1 MADNIDKAL
10 PNEPR
15 KEFEIPGQEDIQE
28 QVVEEVT
35 EQSQAPGD
43 VEVQENEDGSVDI
56 NLDPKAASPEGG
68 DEHYANLAE
77 FLPDEVLGRLA
88 SDLNSKYMD
97 YSSSR
102 KDWERT
108 YTTGLDLLGF
118 KYDNRTEPFSGA
130 SGATHPV
137 LAEAV
142 TQFQALAYK
151 ELLPADGPVRT
162 QVLGIPSPEKTQQAS
177 RVKDFMNYQI
187 MDQMKEYEPEFDQML
202 FNLPLAGS
210 AFKKVYYDDME
221 QRAVSKFVPADDLIV
236 PYTATSLDDA
246 EAIIHRVKMSEND
259 LRKQQVSGFY
269 RDVDLGKPT
278 ERETDVEKKERELEG
293 ITKSGKDEDVFT
305 LLECH
310 VDLDLEGFED
320 VNPQDGE
327 PSGIKIPYIVTLEEG
342 SREILSIRRNYE
354 VGDPKKK
361 KIQYFVHFK
370 FLPGLGFYGF
380 GLIHMIGGLSRTAT
394 TALRQLLDA
403 GTLSNLPAGFKM
415 RGIRIRDD
423 AQSIQPGEFR
433 DVDAPGGNLRD
444 SFMMLPFKEPS
455 QTLLSLM
462 GIVVQAGQRFASIAD
477 LQVGDGNQQA
487 AVGTTVALLER
498 GSRTMSAIHKR
509 IYSALKNEFKIL
521 ARVFKLYL
529 PQEYPYDV
537 VGGQRTI
544 KQSDFDDRV
553 DILPVADPN
562 IFSQTQRISLAQTE
576 LQLATSN
583 PQMHNLYQ
591 AYRNMYEALGV
602 KDIDQVLIRPMQ
614 PTPKDPALEHID
626 ALGGRQFQAFP
637 GQDHR
642 AHITAHLN
650 FMATNMARNN
660 PMVMASL
667 EKNIFEHISLMAQ
680 EQIELE
686 YRDELVQLQ
695 QMQMMMQQNPQ
706 MAQQLQM
713 QVMMMT
719 QRIEAR
725 KAQLIA
731 EMMEEFMQEEK
742 KITSQF
748 DNDPIAKLRAR
759 ELDLRAQ
766 ENFRKEQEG
775 KDRMNLDK
783 MKAMMNQSNQDDKL
797 QQNEELAKLRADT
810 SIEKTILSKTLP
822 STDSMMKNQGSM
834 MPNIKVMRGGN
845 E

>member
-1 MADNIDKAL
+1 MAEIDKAL

-15 KEFEIPGQEDIQE
+15 KEVNVPGEEEIQE
-28 QVVEEVT
+28 TLVEEV
-35 EQSQAPGD
+35 EKELEKPGE
-43 VEVQENEDGSVDI
+43 VETVENEDGSVDI
-56 NLDPKAASPEGG
+56 NFDPGAASLEGG
-68 DEHYANLAE
+68 EDHYANLAE
-77 FLPDEVLGRLA
+77 FLPDEVLSSLS

-97 YSSSR
+97 YISSR
-102 KDWERT
+102 KDWEKS
-108 YTTGLDLLGF
+108 YTNGLDLLGF
-118 KYDNRTEPFSGA
+118 KYDQRSEPFQGA

-162 QVLGIPSPEKTQQAS
+162 QLLGIQSPDKVQQAQ

-187 MDQMKEYEPEFDQML
+187 MDQMKEYEPEFDSML
-202 FNLPLAGS
+202 FHLPLSGS
-210 AFKKVYYDDME
+210 TFKKVYYDE
-221 QRAVSKFVPADDLIV
+221 VEGRAVSKFVPADDLIV

-246 EAIIHRVKMSEND
+246 EAIIHRIKISEND
-259 LRKQQVSGFY
+259 LRKQQVAGFY
-269 RDVDLGKPT
+269 KDIELAKPQDK
-278 ERETDVEKKERELEG
+278 ESDIEKKERELEG
-293 ITKSGKDEDVFT
+293 TKKTKDEDLYT

-310 VDLDLEGFED
+310 VNLDLDGFED
-320 VNPQDGE
+320 SDQNGE
-327 PSGIKIPYIVTLEEG
+327 PTGIKLPYIVTLEEG
-342 SREILSIRRNYE
+342 SREVLSVKRNYE
-354 VGDPKKK
+354 IGDPKKN

-394 TALRQLLDA
+394 AALRQLLDA

-455 QTLLSLM
+455 ATLLNLM
-462 GIVVQAGQRFASIAD
+462 GVVVNAGQRFASIAD

-529 PQEYPYDV
+529 PPEYPYDV
-537 VGGQRTI
+537 VGGQRMI
-544 KQSDFDDRV
+544 KQTDFDDRV

-583 PQMHNLYQ
+583 PGMHNMYQ

-602 KDIDQVLIRPMQ
+602 KNIDSVLVRPM
-614 PTPKDPALEHID
+614 PPAPKDPALEHID
-626 ALGGRQFQAFP
+626 ALAGKPFQAFP

-642 AHITAHLN
+642 AHMTAHLN

-686 YRDELVQLQ
+686 FRQELMQLQ
-695 QMQMMMQQNPQ
+695 QMQQNPMMMQQNPQ
-706 MAQQLQM
+706 AQQ
-713 QVMMMT
+713 QVMQLT
-719 QRIEAR
+719 QQIEGR
-725 KAQLIA
+725 KSVLIA
-731 EMMEEFMQEEK
+731 EMMGEFLEEEK

-748 DNDPIAKLRAR
+748 DNDPIAKLRSR

-766 ENFRKEQEG
+766 ENARKEREG
-775 KDRMNLDK
+775 KERMDLDK
-783 MKAMMNQSNQDDKL
+783 MRAMMNQQNQDEKL
-797 QQNEELAKLRADT
+797 DQNEELAKLRANT
-810 SIEKTILSKTLP
+810 SIEKTILGKTLP
-822 STDSMMKNQGSM
+822 SSNDMV
-834 MPNIKVMRGGN
+834 PKVSIIRSGN

>member
-1 MADNIDKAL
+1 MSEKYDNITKAL

-15 KEFEIPGQEDIQE
+15 TELEIPAEEEIQE
-28 QVVEEVT
+28 QVVETQEM
-35 EQSQAPGD
+35 EALSPD
-43 VEVQENEDGSVDI
+43 DIEISENEDGSVDVD
-56 NLDPKAASPEGG
+56 LDPQAAAPEGG

-77 FLPDEVLGRLA
+77 FLPDDVLGELA
-88 SDLNSKYMD
+88 SDLNGKYMD

-102 KDWERT
+102 KDWEKA
-108 YTTGLDLLGF
+108 YITGLDLLGF
-118 KYDNRTEPFSGA
+118 KYDNRTEPFQGA

-162 QVLGIPSPEKTQQAS
+162 QVLGLSNEQTIQQAE
-177 RVKDFMNYQI
+177 RVKDFMNYEI
-187 MDQMKEYEPEFDQML
+187 MEKMKEYEPEFDQML

-210 AFKKVYYDDME
+210 AFKKVYYDEME

-259 LRKQQVSGFY
+259 LKKQQVAGFY
-269 RDVDLGKPT
+269 LDIELSKPET
-278 ERETDVEKKERELEG
+278 HETDVDKKERELEG
-293 ITKSGKDEDVFT
+293 TSSTANDDVYT

-310 VDLDLEGFED
+310 IDLDLEGFED
-320 VNPQDGE
+320 MNQETGE
-327 PSGIKIPYIVTLEEG
+327 PSGIKIPYIVTIEES

-354 VGDPKKK
+354 VGDPLKKK
-361 KIQYFVHFK
+361 VEYFVHFK

-394 TALRQLLDA
+394 SALRQLLDA

-455 QTLLSLM
+455 QTLLALM
-462 GIVVQAGQRFASIAD
+462 GVVVQAGQRFASIAD

-509 IYSALKNEFKIL
+509 IYSGLKNEFKLL

-529 PQEYPYDV
+529 PPEYPYDV

-553 DILPVADPN
+553 DIVPVADPN

-583 PQMHNLYQ
+583 PQMHNMY
-591 AYRNMYEALGV
+591 AVYRNMYEALGV
-602 KDIDQVLIRPMQ
+602 KNIDQVLVKPMPPQ
-614 PTPKDPALEHID
+614 PKDPALEHID
-626 ALGGRQFQAFP
+626 ALGGKPFQAFP
-637 GQDHR
+637 GQSHR

-650 FMATNMARNN
+650 FMGTNIARNN
-660 PMVMASL
+660 PMILASL

-686 YRDELVQLQ
+686 FRDELIQLQ
-695 QMQMMMQQNPQ
+695 QMAAMAQQQPQNPQIQQQIMMMQQK
-706 MAQQLQM
+706 
-713 QVMMMT
+713 
-719 QRIEAR
+719 IEAR
-725 KAQLIA
+725 KAELIA
-731 EMMEEFMQEEK
+731 EMMEEYMNEEQ
-742 KITSQF
+742 KIIGDF
-748 DNDPIAKLRAR
+748 GNDPIAKLRAR
-759 ELDLRAQ
+759 ELDLKAQ
-766 ENFRKEQEG
+766 ENARKEKEG
-775 KDRMNLDK
+775 EDRMSLDK
-783 MKAMMNQSNQDDKL
+783 MKAMMNQRNQGEKL
-797 QQNEELAKLRADT
+797 EQNEELANLRADT

-822 STDSMMKNQGSM
+822 QSDSMVQSVD
-834 MPNIKVMRGGN
+834 IMRSDD
-845 E
+845 